1 MKISKLQTGANFSFK
16 RTLTPLEKIQARV
29 AIQESKKQMGIEHID
44 LVTHTQSLPSFKDED
59 TGIGVWAPSAGTKS
73 YIDFAYEN
81 GIDGILIEPAGVIS
95 PPLYSPYDS
104 SAYSKKMAVDLK
116 ELTTEKW
123 GKLLPYEVF
132 ESVVQNK
139 NYEVVVP
146 ENPNSKE
153 KDGKT
158 IVKTFEPDQVIY
170 DYALPAQ
177 YKAVEVAYDNMIQNQ
192 NDEKISSIQKDFEQF
207 KTKNASWL
215 DNDAIYYV
223 LYQTHGDFD
232 YENWENELDKVL
244 MDKSDTRFSDEE
256 KEKRLDEI
264 KTNHKKDLEV
274 YKFMQFVVN
283 SQQKEIADY
292 ASNISKIK
300 LQEERDILAK
310 AYVDKI
316 ISHETF
322 AKLFDAN
329 EANTKGVSIIADKPI
344 GFSSMDIWG
353 NPQIFTK
360 DEFVGAPPDVF
371 SADGQAWGF
380 KFIPREKMF
389 NEDGSLAEG
398 GKYLKNLY
406 TKTFEENLG
415 GVRIDHVLGLIDP
428 WTYKENPKGAMGG
441 SRYLFKTMLNG
452 ELKELQKFGFNE
464 ETILGVPDPIN
475 GILEKNSENRKLLKE
490 KGISD
495 FDGAKKVLLKNIDN
509 VKAQY
514 SKMLTDI
521 VLPAGREVVSKR
533 AEEKGEKLS
542 PEELN
547 KEVASLLIA
556 EDMGVLTT
564 PLTWVMKDLGLF
576 GMRHAR
582 YSDPYNKK
590 HIYRECNKAEQ
601 GHYWM
606 VGTHDDDIY
615 LNQVKSYD
623 NKEAK
628 AHAKY
633 LTSELGISKK
643 PLMEMNNPWIVA
655 KAKIARLFLGDKNP
669 KTPNN
674 IILNWLDVFNSKHRY
689 NTPGILDKSL
699 NWNRRIPNET
709 PYDEKYYNETLPNG
723 EGISVAESLKMA
735 MEAMDGK
742 FRKENKELIQ
752 TLSETIDKLNEKPN

>member
-1 MKISKLQTGANFSFK
+1 MKISKLQVGAKNKLSFK

-29 AIQESKKQMGIEHID
+29 AIQESKKQLGIEHIN

-73 YIDFAYEN
+73 YINFAYEN
-81 GIDGILIEPAGVIS
+81 GIDGILIEPAGVVSS
-95 PPLYSPYDS
+95 PFYSPYDS

-116 ELTTEKW
+116 ELTTDKW
-123 GKLLPYEVF
+123 GKILPQNVF
-132 ESVVQNK
+132 ENVVQNK
-139 NYEVVVP
+139 NYNVETLNTKG
-146 ENPNSKE
+146 ES
-153 KDGKT
+153 T
-158 IVKTFEPDQVIY
+158 IKTFEPDQVIY

-177 YKAVEVAYDNMIQNQ
+177 YEAIEIAYENMQNSE
-192 NDEKISSIQKDFEQF
+192 DEKVLAIKNDFEQF

-215 DNDAIYYV
+215 NNDAIYYV
-223 LYQTHGDFD
+223 LYQTHGDFN

-244 MDKSDTRFSDEE
+244 MDKSDNRFSNEE
-256 KEKRLDEI
+256 KAKRLSEI
-264 KTNHKKDLEV
+264 ETNHKKDIDI

-300 LQEERDILAK
+300 LQEEREILAR
-310 AYVDKI
+310 AYVDNI

-322 AKLFDAN
+322 AKLFDTIG
-329 EANTKGVSIIADKPI
+329 ENTKGVSVVADKPI
-344 GFSSMDIWG
+344 GFSSMDVWG

-360 DEFVGAPPDVF
+360 DEFVGAPPDFF

-380 KFIPREKMF
+380 KFIPREKTF
-389 NEDGSLAEG
+389 NEDGTLAEG

-406 TKTFEENLG
+406 IKTFEENLG

-428 WTYKENPKGAMGG
+428 WTYKENPEGAKGG

-464 ETILGVPDPIN
+464 KTILGVPDPIE
-475 GILEKNSENRKLLKE
+475 GILDKNSENRKLLQE

-495 FDGAKKVLLKNIDN
+495 FNSAKKVLLKNLDK
-509 VKAQY
+509 VKAEY
-514 SKMLTDI
+514 SKVLTEI
-521 VLPAGREVVSKR
+521 VLPAGREVIAKR
-533 AEEKGEKLS
+533 AEEKGQKLS
-542 PEELN
+542 QEELN
-547 KEVASLLIA
+547 KEVINLLIA

-564 PLTWVMKDLGLF
+564 PLKWIMKDLGLF

-582 YSDPYNKK
+582 YSDPYNKN
-590 HIYRECNKAEQ
+590 HIYRECNPTEQ

-615 LNQVKSYD
+615 LNQIKTFD
-623 NKEAK
+623 NEGTRS

-633 LTSELGISKK
+633 LSSELNISQK
-643 PLMEMNNPWIVA
+643 PLEDKNNPWAFA

-674 IILNWLDVFNSKHRY
+674 IILNWLDVFSAKHRY

-723 EGISVAESLKMA
+723 EGISVVESLNVA
-735 MEAMDGK
+735 MNAMDKK
-742 FRKENKELIQ
+742 FKKNNASLIQ
-752 TLSETIDKLNEKPN
+752 TLSETVDKLREK